1 MSNLYIPVCAFFISI
16 VLNIIFF
23 SKENV
28 KNVETKIFSKLL
40 VINLFDIIIMITLF
54 FLGYWQNIIN
64 NDIYAIIL
72 NKIDYILYLFWAWL
86 FFLYIIN
93 ISFKKE
99 EESYEFVKK
108 LTLVINIICSIAIII
123 LDTNLYNENNVMYS
137 YGPSAICLYAICGF
151 YFFVIFMS
159 IVVNYKNILN
169 KKYYPVYVLIF
180 LIFVI
185 FVVRSINPGLLI
197 ISAVMTFIN
206 LIMYFTIE
214 NPDLKMITQLE
225 NAKIQADN
233 ARIQA
238 EKANRAKSDFLSS
251 MSHEIRTPLNAI
263 VGLCEDIGS
272 YKKDVPK
279 EVSEDAEDI
288 INASETLL
296 EIVGN
301 ILDMNKIENNKME
314 IVEYSYNPKTIIKK
328 VAKVAATRIGNK
340 PIKFNMHIAEDLPY
354 ELIGDKLHLK
364 EIINNLLTN
373 ACKYTEKGLIN
384 LTVKCIN
391 EKDKCNLIISV
402 ADTGRGIK
410 AENITRL
417 FNKFDRLDV
426 DRNTTT
432 EGTGLGLAITKAL
445 VELMNGTINV
455 SSEYGKGSMFMV
467 KIPQGIADA
476 EMPLTNTQAIKLVKV
491 KEKLNEKMMGMKV
504 LVVDDAPLNI
514 KVAKK
519 ALSTFEFEIDEA
531 HDGLECL
538 EKCKNNTY
546 DLILMDIMMPNM
558 SGENALEE
566 LKKNPEFKTPVI
578 ALTAD
583 AIEGAREKYLDLGFI
598 AYIAK
603 PFNKVQL
610 KEKLD
615 KIFSNNDTGATSTNV
630 KGIDWS
636 NVEGY
641 VITGGNIEK
650 E

>member
-28 KNVETKIFSKLL
+28 KNVETNIFSKLL
-40 VINLFDIIIMITLF
+40 VINLFDIIIMITLV

-108 LTLVINIICSIAIII
+108 ICSIAIII

-159 IVVNYKNILN
+159 IIVNYKNILN

-214 NPDLKMITQLE
+214 NPDLKMIIQLE

-410 AENITRL
+410 AENITKL
-417 FNKFDRLDV
+417 FTKFERLDV
-426 DRNTTT
+426 EKNTTT

-445 VELMNGTINV
+445 VDLMGGKINV
-455 SSEYGKGSMFMV
+455 QSQYGMGSIFV
-467 KIPQGIADA
+467 VNLPQKIGKMI
-476 EMPLTNTQAIKLVKV
+476 
-491 KEKLNEKMMGMKV
+491 NEKVEEENPNTVSSYWNRKV
-504 LVVDDAPLNI
+504 LIVDDNKLNI

-519 ALSTFEFEIDEA
+519 ALNDFNFELDECY
-531 HDGLECL
+531 DGLSCL
-538 EKCKNNTY
+538 EKVKTKNY
-546 DLILMDIMMPNM
+546 DLILLDIMMPRLDGNETM
-558 SGENALEE
+558 KKLKENP
-566 LKKNPEFKTPVI
+566 NFNTPVI

-583 AIEGAREKYLDLGFI
+583 AVAGAEEKYLKNGFSD
-598 AYIAK
+598 YIAK
-603 PFNKVQL
+603 PFTKSQI

-615 KIFSNNDTGATSTNV
+615 SIF
-630 KGIDWS
+630 K
-636 NVEGY
+636 
-641 VITGGNIEK
+641 
-650 E
+650 